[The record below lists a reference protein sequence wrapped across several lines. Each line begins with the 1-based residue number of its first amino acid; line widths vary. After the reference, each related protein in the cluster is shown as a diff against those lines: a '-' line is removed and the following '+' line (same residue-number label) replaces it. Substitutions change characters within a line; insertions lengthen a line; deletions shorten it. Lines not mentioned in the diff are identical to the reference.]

1 LISNPPSTP
10 CILQGFP
17 DQADEWKDPSP
28 EIFFGNE
35 NVFFQPNVE
44 TYHGFR
50 LSLPR
55 IPPSPR
61 ADIAC
66 LTSTTFSNKKDY
78 AALRLDPETAS
89 EPNGINSVFVDHSI
103 DSDQF
108 FSFFKRL

>member
-1 LISNPPSTP
+1 LISNAPSTHAYFKAFQTRP
-10 CILQGFP
+10 MNGRI
-17 DQADEWKDPSP
+17 QARRFS
-28 EIFFGNE
+28 FANE

-61 ADIAC
+61 ADIARR
-66 LTSTTFSNKKDY
+66 TSTTFSNKKDY

-103 DSDQF
+103 DSHQF